1 MSPRVSLIIV
11 AAGRGSRLG
20 GAAPKQYLDCAGK
33 PLICHTLEAAARAYD
48 FSPVTVVIH
57 PDDLGLY
64 GSAVAKL
71 SPRANKMLSAPALGG
86 ATRQLSVRLGLEA
99 QREFG
104 ADLVLIHDGARPF
117 LSAGLVE
124 RAIEAAATHG
134 AAIPG
139 TPITDSVKQ
148 VDGDGRIVA
157 SPHRSAMRVV
167 QTPQAFRFDLI
178 LAAHRR
184 VSRADLTDDAA
195 VADEDGL
202 PVFVF
207 DGDVDNL
214 KVTTMQDL
222 AKAEARLKARTNEVR
237 VGQGF
242 DVHAFAEGDGLW
254 LCGVFLPHTHKLKG
268 HSDADVA
275 LHAIADA
282 IYGALGD
289 GDIGQHFPPSDPQW
303 KDAASS
309 IFLKHAV
316 ERVRM
321 RGRPRPYRRHANLRS
336 AKNRPL
342 SRGDAGQNR
351 RARRRLAEPHGG
363 QGDNVGEARF
373 YGAQGRHCVPR
384 ARDGEPA
391 AGGVKAARIAGVEI
405 LPRGPTHDSLL
416 GGFLTF
422 RFSAEIPRHG
432 RSPICLDWPAA
443 ERRLSA
449 TEVSKRAFAS
459 G

>member
-11 AAGRGSRLG
+11 AAGRGFRLG
-20 GAAPKQYLDCAGK
+20 GTAPKQYLDCAGK

-57 PDDLGLY
+57 PDDLDLY
-64 GSAVAKL
+64 ESAVAKL
-71 SPRANKMLSAPALGG
+71 SSGAKKMLSAPTLGG
-86 ATRQLSVRLGLEA
+86 ATRQQSVRLGLEA
-99 QREFG
+99 QRDL
-104 ADLVLIHDGARPF
+104 AIDLVLIHDAARPF
-117 LSAGLVE
+117 LSAGLVH
-124 RAIEAAATHG
+124 RAIEAAAAHG

-139 TPITDSVKQ
+139 TPITDTVKQ

-157 SPHRSAMRVV
+157 SPDRSALRMV
-167 QTPQAFRFDLI
+167 QTPQAFRYDLI

-184 VSRADLTDDAA
+184 ALRVDLTDDAA

-222 AKAEARLKARTNEVR
+222 AKAEARLKTRTSDVR
-237 VGQGF
+237 IGQGF

-303 KDAASS
+303 KDAPSS
-309 IFLKHAV
+309 IFLEHAV

-321 RGRPRPYRRHANLRS
+321 RGGALAHIDVTLICEAPKIGPYREAMR
-336 AKNRPL
+336 AKIAELAGVPL
-342 SRGDAGQNR
+342 SRTA
-351 RARRRLAEPHGG
+351 
-363 QGDNVGEARF
+363 
-373 YGAQGRHCVPR
+373 
-384 ARDGEPA
+384 
-391 AGGVKAARIAGVEI
+391 VKATTSEGLGFTGRKEGIACLALATVN
-405 LPRGPTHDSLL
+405 LPL
-416 GGFLTF
+416 
-422 RFSAEIPRHG
+422 E
-432 RSPICLDWPAA
+432 
-443 ERRLSA
+443 E
-449 TEVSKRAFAS
+449 
-459 G
+459 

>member
-11 AAGRGSRLG
+11 AAGRGFRLG
-20 GAAPKQYLDCAGK
+20 GTAPKQYLDCAGK
-33 PLICHTLEAAARAYD
+33 PLICHTIEAAVRAYA

-64 GSAVAKL
+64 ESAVAKL
-71 SPRANKMLSAPALGG
+71 SPEAKKMLSAPALGG
-86 ATRQLSVRLGLEA
+86 ATRQQSVRLGLEA
-99 QREFG
+99 QCDLG
-104 ADLVLIHDGARPF
+104 VDLVLIHDGARPF
-117 LSAGLVE
+117 LSVGLVH
-124 RAIEAAATHG
+124 RAIEAAAAHG

-148 VDGDGRIVA
+148 VNSDGRIVA
-157 SPHRSAMRVV
+157 SPNRSALRGV
-167 QTPQAFRFDLI
+167 QTPQAFRFGLI

-184 VSRADLTDDAA
+184 ALRADLTDDAA
-195 VADEDGL
+195 VADQDGL

-222 AKAEARLKARTNEVR
+222 ANAEARLKTQASEVR
-237 VGQGF
+237 IGQGF
-242 DVHAFAEGDGLW
+242 DVHAFAEGDGVW
-254 LCGVFLPHTHKLKG
+254 LCGVLLPHAHKLKG

-282 IYGALGD
+282 IYGALGE

-321 RGRPRPYRRHANLRS
+321 RGGFLAHIDVTLICEAPKSAPIARRCGPKSPSLPASRCAARRS
-336 AKNRPL
+336 RRRRRRSWA
-342 SRGDAGQNR
+342 SRGGGKALRASRSR
-351 RARRRLAEPHGG
+351 R
-363 QGDNVGEARF
+363 
-373 YGAQGRHCVPR
+373 
-384 ARDGEPA
+384 
-391 AGGVKAARIAGVEI
+391 
-405 LPRGPTHDSLL
+405 
-416 GGFLTF
+416 
-422 RFSAEIPRHG
+422 
-432 RSPICLDWPAA
+432 
-443 ERRLSA
+443 
-449 TEVSKRAFAS
+449 
-459 G
+459 

>member
-1 MSPRVSLIIV
+1 LSPRVSLIIV
-11 AAGRGSRLG
+11 AAGRGFRLG
-20 GAAPKQYLDCAGK
+20 GTAPKQYLDCAGK

-64 GSAVAKL
+64 ESAVAKL
-71 SPRANKMLSAPALGG
+71 SSGARKMLSAPALGG
-86 ATRQLSVRLGLEA
+86 ATRQQSVRLGLEA
-99 QREFG
+99 QCDLG
-104 ADLVLIHDGARPF
+104 IDLVLIHDAARPF
-117 LSAGLVE
+117 LSAGLVH
-124 RAIEAAATHG
+124 RAIEAATAHG

-148 VDGDGRIVA
+148 IDVDGRIVS
-157 SPHRSAMRVV
+157 SPNRSVLRGV

-184 VSRADLTDDAA
+184 VLPADLTDDAA

-222 AKAEARLKARTNEVR
+222 AKAEARLKTRTSEVR
-237 VGQGF
+237 IGQGF
-242 DVHAFAEGDGLW
+242 DVHAFAEGEGVW

-321 RGRPRPYRRHANLRS
+321 RGGFLAHIDVTLICEAPKIGPYREAMRVKIAELAGVS
-336 AKNRPL
+336 P
-342 SRGDAGQNR
+342 SRTA
-351 RARRRLAEPHGG
+351 
-363 QGDNVGEARF
+363 
-373 YGAQGRHCVPR
+373 
-384 ARDGEPA
+384 
-391 AGGVKAARIAGVEI
+391 VKATTTEGLGFTGRGEGIACLALATVN
-405 LPRGPTHDSLL
+405 LPP
-416 GGFLTF
+416 
-422 RFSAEIPRHG
+422 E
-432 RSPICLDWPAA
+432 
-443 ERRLSA
+443 E
-449 TEVSKRAFAS
+449 
-459 G
+459 